1 MAEDPRL
8 PHRGIDPKGENGKG
22 AFLSTE
28 VGEDGRRSISVRE
41 SMPMSSL
48 EDRTDDELL
57 IHLRDEPRVLAILF
71 ARHRPRLWRMAQLR
85 LDRRLLGRLDPDDV
99 LQEAY
104 LDASR
109 RIQHFQREDSSSF
122 FLWLRLI
129 VGQTLVDL
137 HRRHLGALARD
148 AGREVSIDH
157 AGPHAPEVD
166 SASMALELMGQLTP
180 ASHVFQR
187 REMSQR
193 MQEAL
198 EGLSA
203 TDREVLVLRHFE
215 ELTNSEVSQVLNIQ
229 AKAASIRYVRAL
241 ARLKAVLERDPE
253 FHEES

>member
-1 MAEDPRL
+1 MDFA
-8 PHRGIDPKGENGKG
+8 RGFCLFSFS
-22 AFLSTE
+22 ASE
-28 VGEDGRRSISVRE
+28 VLDRDFPWATACDGRRNTAQIA
-41 SMPMSSL
+41 L
-48 EDRTDDELL
+48 Q
-57 IHLRDEPRVLAILF
+57 
-71 ARHRPRLWRMAQLR
+71 RHV
-85 LDRRLLGRLDPDDV
+85 GRS
-99 LQEAY
+99 A
-104 LDASR
+104 
-109 RIQHFQREDSSSF
+109 H
-122 FLWLRLI
+122 
-129 VGQTLVDL
+129 
-137 HRRHLGALARD
+137 D
-148 AGREVSIDH
+148 AGERKLAFSWIAIAPAAANFAGPLIAGLLIDH